1 MEDGKKFQ
9 LKKYINFFVSF
20 KIPFYRYKY
29 LYKIFGKKILKI
41 INKVASGG
49 RYIMQKELTEFEKNF
64 SNFTESKYCVG
75 VSNATDGL
83 QMLLMASGI
92 KKNDEVLVSMH
103 TMIAT
108 ASAVHFVGAKPVPVG
123 ISEKDFLIDS
133 KKIEKKITKKTKG
146 IIVTQLNGRVAKMSE
161 IKKIVKKYN
170 LMLFED
176 SAQALGAKYKNIHAG
191 NFGMGGCFSFYPA
204 KILGCLGDGGAV
216 ITNNKKIYNRILALR
231 DHGRINNDVKFW
243 GFNARLDNIEAAVL
257 NYLLKKVPSF
267 IEKRRFL
274 ANTYNNELKKI
285 KEIKLPPL
293 NFKNSDNFDVFQNYE
308 INAVQSDALC
318 KYLNLKRIGTLRQW
332 GGKSLSDFKKLKMS
346 NVDSQSNKIFKNLIM
361 LPMNNSVTLQE
372 VKYVT
377 KKIKEFY
384 GY

>member
-1 MEDGKKFQ
+1 MSLE
-9 LKKYINFFVSF
+9 
-20 KIPFYRYKY
+20 IPFYRYKY
-29 LYKIFGKKILKI
+29 LYKIYGKKIIKI
-41 INKVASGG
+41 INRVASGG

-64 SNFTESKYCVG
+64 SNFTGSKYCVG

-92 KKNDEVLVSMH
+92 KKDDEVLVSMH

-108 ASAVHFVGAKPVPVG
+108 ASAVHFVGAKPIPVG
-123 ISEKDFLIDS
+123 ISEQDYLIDP

-176 SAQALGAKYKNIHAG
+176 SAQALGAKYKNLHAG

-231 DHGRINNDVKFW
+231 DHGRINNDIKVW
-243 GFNARLDNIEAAVL
+243 GLNARLDNIEAAVL
-257 NYLLKKVPSF
+257 SYLLNKVPKF
-267 IEKRRFL
+267 IEKRRSL
-274 ANTYNNELKKI
+274 ANIYNNELKKI
-285 KEIKLPPL
+285 KEIKLPPC
-293 NFKNSDNFDVFQNYE
+293 NYKNSDNFDVFQNYE
-308 INAVQSDALC
+308 INAIRSNALC
-318 KYLNLKRIGTLRQW
+318 KYLNLKKIGTLRQW
-332 GGKSLSDFKKLKMS
+332 GGKSLNNFKKLKMP
-346 NVDSQSNKIFKNLIM
+346 NVDTQSNKIFKNLIM
-361 LPMNNSVTLQE
+361 LPMNYSVTARE
-372 VKYVT
+372 AKYVT